1 MTLLEDLDIA
11 AQLLLLHDA
20 DVDDLAARLRAHA
33 ERLRREIELSASSS
47 EYWNSHVTA
56 VLERI
61 NNGPIRR

>member
-11 AQLLLLHDA
+11 TSNAELLGDNII
-20 DVDDLAARLRAHA
+20 AARLRAYA

-47 EYWNSHVTA
+47 EHWNSHVTA

-61 NNGPIRR
+61 NNGPMAR